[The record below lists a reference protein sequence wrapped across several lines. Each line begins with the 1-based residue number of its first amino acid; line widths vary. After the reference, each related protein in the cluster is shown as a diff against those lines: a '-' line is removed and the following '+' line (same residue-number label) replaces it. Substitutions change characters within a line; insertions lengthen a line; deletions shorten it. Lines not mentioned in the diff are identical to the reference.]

1 MIIVIMIVSGAVFGG
16 GSAILAAG
24 KNRSAFGWFVLGFFF
39 SFVALIVIA
48 GLSPVPEVRQV
59 SKAKRSSASAK
70 AKLVSQSESLEWK
83 QGSDFASK
91 PQDPERPW
99 LG

>member
-1 MIIVIMIVSGAVFGG
+1 MIIVLMIVSGAVFGG
-16 GSAILAAG
+16 GSAILAAN
-24 KNRSAFGWFVLGFFF
+24 KNRSALGWFVLGFFF

-59 SKAKRSSASAK
+59 RNAKRSSPSTNAK
-70 AKLVSQSESLEWK
+70 RVPQFDGQEWK
-83 QGSDFASK
+83 NGSEFTSK

>member
-16 GSAILAAG
+16 GSAILAAN
-24 KNRSAFGWFVLGFFF
+24 KNRSAFSWFVLGFFF

-48 GLSPVPEVRQV
+48 GLSPVPEVRQGRN
-59 SKAKRSSASAK
+59 AKRSSPSTNAK
-70 AKLVSQSESLEWK
+70 RVSQSDNLDWK
-83 QGSDFASK
+83 NGSEFTSK